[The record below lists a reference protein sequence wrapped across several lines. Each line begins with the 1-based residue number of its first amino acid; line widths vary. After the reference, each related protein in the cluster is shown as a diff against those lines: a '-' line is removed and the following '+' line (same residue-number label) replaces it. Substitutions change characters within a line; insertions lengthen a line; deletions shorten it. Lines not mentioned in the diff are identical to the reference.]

1 MTDEVEAPR
10 VPVQWGAEIKKLRT
24 EQKMSQRKLAKLAGV
39 DRASLRRFE
48 DGESRGNIE
57 LVERLAEV
65 LGYEFELMYRGF
77 PGGFSMPPA
86 VLPLLPPEGEGR
98 TNTLLGVIP
107 EPHRGS

>member
-1 MTDEVEAPR
+1 MTDQVEAPR
-10 VPVQWGAEIKKLRT
+10 VPVQWGTEIKKLRT

-77 PGGFSMPPA
+77 PGGFSMPPVVPQLVA
-86 VLPLLPPEGEGR
+86 PVVVYACC
-98 TNTLLGVIP
+98 TTLLA
-107 EPHRGS
+107 EAEALA